1 MDDAKLPREN
11 QRRTGITFLKFYG
24 EAHGGQSEF
33 RHTKSETEWDVPLIK
48 SFGEVRVVL
57 QRIET
62 YCDWRIEDAEE
73 DPPRTRRMLET
84 KAIANGRNWR
94 WGD

>member
-33 RHTKSETEWDVPLIK
+33 RHTKSETE
-48 SFGEVRVVL
+48 
-57 QRIET
+57 
-62 YCDWRIEDAEE
+62 
-73 DPPRTRRMLET
+73 
-84 KAIANGRNWR
+84 
-94 WGD
+94 